1 MQITADMIKALRAET
16 SAGVLDCRKAL
27 QESNGDYQKALAW
40 LQEKGMAM
48 AANRVDRA
56 ASNGMIEIYSHGGGR
71 VGVMVEVNCETDFV
85 ARSEQFRTLAHEIA
99 LQIAANAPRYVR
111 ADDIPADEM
120 DTETEKAKL
129 RAKEEGKSGAIV
141 DKIVEGSLEKYRNEV
156 VLLRQAY
163 IRDENLTV
171 EKLIMQNVAAIGEN
185 VVVRRF
191 ERWELGESARQE

>member
-1 MQITADMIKALRAET
+1 MALGTAYANHCRYDQSAARRNQCR
-16 SAGVLDCRKAL
+16 SAGLPQGL
-27 QESNGDYQKALAW
+27 QECDYQKALAW

-111 ADDIPADEM
+111 ADDIPADEL

-129 RAKEEGKSGAIV
+129 RAKEDGKSGAVV
-141 DKIVEGSLEKYRNEV
+141 DKIVEGSSRIPKRGRPDCGLHTR
-156 VLLRQAY
+156 L
-163 IRDENLTV
+163 
-171 EKLIMQNVAAIGEN
+171 
-185 VVVRRF
+185 
-191 ERWELGESARQE
+191 